1 MSTKY
6 PVIDPEEVR
15 AFLEKYGPETKVY
28 LGADSE
34 KMKVSGDWYAD
45 YMLVCVVH
53 IHDHTGIG
61 KGCHIFGE
69 ITRERVFDQDKK
81 KPTMRLMNEVYKVA
95 ELYERLK
102 PVLGKRDVQIHLDLN
117 PNKRYIS
124 NHVVSQALGY
134 IKGTTQLDAHIKPE
148 SFSASYAADQL
159 KNILANSAKAK
170 KAAVEERT

>member
-1 MSTKY
+1 MSNKY
-6 PVIDPEEVR
+6 PVIDPQEV
-15 AFLEKYGPETKVY
+15 ADYIAQFGPETKVY

-34 KMKVSGDWYAD
+34 KMKVNGVWYAD

-53 IHDHTGIG
+53 VHDHAGIG

-69 ITRERVFDQDKK
+69 VVRERVYDQDKA

-102 PVLGKRDVQIHLDLN
+102 PIFGSRDVQIHLDLN
-117 PNKRYIS
+117 PNKKYVS

-134 IKGTTQLDAHIKPE
+134 IKGVTQIDAQIKPE
-148 SFSASYAADQL
+148 AFSASYAADQL
-159 KNILANSAKAK
+159 KNILSNRSHQAKVKQNA
-170 KAAVEERT
+170 